1 MVIDFCHQT
10 VTWVT
15 AEISMAA
22 YVIDGGVTRVT
33 VEISMAAKTVTWV
46 GLVHFY
52 IRGHPS
58 SCKAV
63 PRSHE
68 RKREKTLNSTVN
80 RVERKVRKKSKY
92 RTTVLY
98 VGVHKSSYWY
108 IVL

>member
-1 MVIDFCHQT
+1 MLLGYGGQTVGKYTENTEDRRLVIDFCHQT

-58 SCKAV
+58 SESADG
-63 PRSHE
+63 E
-68 RKREKTLNSTVN
+68 QA
-80 RVERKVRKKSKY
+80 
-92 RTTVLY
+92 
-98 VGVHKSSYWY
+98 G
-108 IVL
+108 